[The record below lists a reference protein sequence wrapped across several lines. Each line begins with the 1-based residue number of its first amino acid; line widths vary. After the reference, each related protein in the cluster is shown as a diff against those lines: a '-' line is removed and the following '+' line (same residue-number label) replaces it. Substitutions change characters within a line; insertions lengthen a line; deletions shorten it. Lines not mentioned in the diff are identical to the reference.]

1 MILVNSPLAVGKKV
15 FRAIIITRELYLRVK
30 LIFANYNIS
39 KRFMS
44 KTIHTRNF
52 NENFS
57 KNSGRVFP
65 TKVKTQSRKTSH
77 RSLLRSYDKTKSGF
91 IRHFGSFTVL
101 NRTGIAS
108 LAPCA
113 IHRRVCV
120 LSAPDQCTN
129 HSRT

>member
-65 TKVKTQSRKTSH
+65 TKVKTQSRKTWH
-77 RSLLRSYDKTKSGF
+77 IDRYCVRMIKQN
-91 IRHFGSFTVL
+91 RVL
-101 NRTGIAS
+101 YVTSEAS
-108 LAPCA
+108 
-113 IHRRVCV
+113 
-120 LSAPDQCTN
+120 QF
-129 HSRT
+129 